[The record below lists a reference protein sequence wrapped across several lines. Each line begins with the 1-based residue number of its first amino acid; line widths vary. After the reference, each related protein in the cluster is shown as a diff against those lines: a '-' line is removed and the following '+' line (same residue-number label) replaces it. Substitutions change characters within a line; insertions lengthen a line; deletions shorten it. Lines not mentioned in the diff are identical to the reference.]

1 MSGFAAADSATTQS
15 LGDAISAEDIRT
27 SGIRAENQVAQYAA
41 MLGDDALILA
51 QRLGWWISRA
61 PEMEEDIALGNI
73 ALDLIGH
80 TRFFYTYAAS
90 AWDKTEDDLAYFRT
104 EEEFRS
110 ARLVEQEN
118 GDFGQTIARQLLFSH
133 YQYALYSKLQYSADE
148 TIAAIAAKAI
158 KEVEYHVDHSNQW
171 MLRLGL
177 GTEESHRRISAGI
190 YYMWPYLEELF
201 EDLDLH
207 EELAAKDIAVLP
219 STLRDEALE
228 RITEVLEK
236 SNVEIPQVK
245 PARSSQRTGR
255 FSEQRGYILAEM
267 QSLARQHPGATW

>member
-1 MSGFAAADSATTQS
+1 MSSFAASDSATTQS
-15 LGDAISAEDIRT
+15 LGTAISAEDIRN
-27 SGIRAENQVAQYAA
+27 SGVKASEEVAQYAL
-41 MLGDDALILA
+41 MLADDALILA

-80 TRFFYTYAAS
+80 ARFLFTYAGT
-90 AWDKTEDDLAYFRT
+90 AWDKSEDDLAYFRN

-110 ARLVEQEN
+110 VRLVEQEN

-133 YQYALYSKLQYSADE
+133 YQYALYEKLQESADE
-148 TIAAIAAKAI
+148 TLAAIAAKAL

-177 GTEESHRRISAGI
+177 GTEESHRRISEGI
-190 YYMWPYLEELF
+190 YFMWPYLAELF
-201 EDLDLH
+201 EDLEVH
-207 EELAAKDIAVLP
+207 EKLASAGIAVLP
-219 STLRDEALE
+219 SSLRDEVTA
-228 RITEVLEK
+228 RIEHVLEK
-236 SNVEIPQVK
+236 SNVEVPNVK
-245 PARSSQRTGR
+245 PARSSQRTGK

>member
-15 LGDAISAEDIRT
+15 LGDAISTEDIRN
-27 SGIRAENQVAQYAA
+27 SGIKADDQVAQYAT

-133 YQYALYSKLQYSADE
+133 YQ
-148 TIAAIAAKAI
+148 
-158 KEVEYHVDHSNQW
+158 
-171 MLRLGL
+171 
-177 GTEESHRRISAGI
+177 
-190 YYMWPYLEELF
+190 
-201 EDLDLH
+201 
-207 EELAAKDIAVLP
+207 
-219 STLRDEALE
+219 
-228 RITEVLEK
+228 
-236 SNVEIPQVK
+236 
-245 PARSSQRTGR
+245 
-255 FSEQRGYILAEM
+255 
-267 QSLARQHPGATW
+267 

>member
-1 MSGFAAADSATTQS
+1 MSSFAASDSATTQS
-15 LGDAISAEDIRT
+15 LGTAISAEDIRN
-27 SGIRAENQVAQYAA
+27 SGVEASEEVAQYAL
-41 MLGDDALILA
+41 MLADDALILA

-80 TRFFYTYAAS
+80 ARFLFTYAGT
-90 AWDKTEDDLAYFRT
+90 AWDKSEDDLAYFRN

-110 ARLVEQEN
+110 VRLVEQEN

-133 YQYALYSKLQYSADE
+133 YQYALYEKLQESADE
-148 TIAAIAAKAI
+148 TLAAIAAKAL

-177 GTEESHRRISAGI
+177 GTEESHRRISEGI
-190 YYMWPYLEELF
+190 YFMWPYLAELF
-201 EDLDLH
+201 EDLEVH
-207 EELAAKDIAVLP
+207 EKLASAGIAVLP
-219 STLRDEALE
+219 SSLRDEVTA
-228 RITEVLEK
+228 RIEHVLEK
-236 SNVEIPQVK
+236 SNVEVPNVK
-245 PARSSQRTGR
+245 PARSSQRTGK